1 MALEDGNA
9 PSRSGGWAEVE
20 RLTSAVLAVEKG
32 CVMMVLPP
40 LAYQKIKIFY
50 PAWRDVYN

>member
-9 PSRSGGWAEVE
+9 PSRSGGWVEVE